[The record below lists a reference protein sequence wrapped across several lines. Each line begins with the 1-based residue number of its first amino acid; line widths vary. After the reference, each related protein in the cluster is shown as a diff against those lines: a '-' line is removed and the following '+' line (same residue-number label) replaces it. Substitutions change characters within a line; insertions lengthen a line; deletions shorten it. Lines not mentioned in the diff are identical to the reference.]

1 MTIDFA
7 VSKDIIITAEIIADD
22 VGTALK
28 IVTFHDLLKET
39 ILEVYLPFHLIALQT
54 ATIVAVR

>member
-1 MTIDFA
+1 MTIDCA
-7 VSKDIIITAEIIADD
+7 VSKDIVTTEIIADD

-39 ILEVYLPFHLIALQT
+39 IVEVYLPFHLIALQT
-54 ATIVAVR
+54 ATSVIVR